1 MFLYLA
7 VEYVGCYLDNPG
19 IKNLDVF
26 VGAGLTRLTPYWC
39 TKKCWNLGEAY
50 SGVSGGDICHCGNT
64 QPRDQWKMDE
74 RACSRPC
81 TGGDGSL
88 TCGGHNY
95 LVQQVYR
102 ISQRVPGLY
111 NVQVERPHEPFFSI
125 SENQRALFIICSGP
139 TEAIWAGTKIARVGL
154 DSPTKLLEELVVISP
169 TSMMSFPPHISRK
182 FSIPPTSFFKQ
193 YHIESEWTYI
203 FYVYKTKC
211 WKLKCWKMTTDV

>member
-7 VEYVGCYLDNPG
+7 VEYVGCYLDNPM

-74 RACSRPC
+74 QTCSQPC

-88 TCGGHNY
+88 TCGGYNY
-95 LVQQVYR
+95 LLQQVYR
-102 ISQRVPGLY
+102 TSQRVPGLY
-111 NVQVERPHEPFFSI
+111 NVQVERPHEPFFLFLKI
-125 SENQRALFIICSGP
+125 RELCLLYVQGPLKQFEQVQRLQG
-139 TEAIWAGTKIARVGL
+139 WGL
-154 DSPTKLLEELVVISP
+154 I
-169 TSMMSFPPHISRK
+169 PPHN
-182 FSIPPTSFFKQ
+182 
-193 YHIESEWTYI
+193 
-203 FYVYKTKC
+203 C
-211 WKLKCWKMTTDV
+211 LKS